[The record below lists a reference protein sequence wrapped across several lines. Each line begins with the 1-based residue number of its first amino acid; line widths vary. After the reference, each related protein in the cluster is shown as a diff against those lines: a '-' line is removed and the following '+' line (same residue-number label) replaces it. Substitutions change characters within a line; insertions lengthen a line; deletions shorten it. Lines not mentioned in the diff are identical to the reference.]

1 MVSIEAILKPYKLD
15 DVRDALE
22 EVGVGGM
29 TVTEVLQSASP
40 KTYRRASPEISQYE
54 MQLVPKV
61 ILKVVVPQ
69 DLADRA
75 VEAICLHGNSG
86 KYEDG
91 LLVVQRVETSIR
103 IRTGETDDDALS
115 L

>member
-29 TVTEVLQSASP
+29 TVNEVLQPATP
-40 KTYRRASPEISQYE
+40 KTYRRARPELSQNE
-54 MQLVPKV
+54 TQMTPKV

-69 DLADRA
+69 ELLERTI
-75 VEAICLHGNSG
+75 EAICLHGNSG

-91 LLVVQRVETSIR
+91 LMIVQRVETAIR
-103 IRTGETDDDALS
+103 VRTGETNDDALS

>member
-1 MVSIEAILKPYKLD
+1 MVSIEAVLKPYKLD

-22 EVGVGGM
+22 EVGIGGM

-40 KTYRRASPEISQYE
+40 KTYRRVRPELSQNE
-54 MQLVPKV
+54 IQMAPKV

-69 DLADRA
+69 ELADRA
-75 VEAICLHGNSG
+75 IEAICLHGNSG

-91 LLVVQRVETSIR
+91 LLIIQRVETAIR
-103 IRTGETDDDALS
+103 VRTGETDDDSLS